1 MEILN
6 KIESSFRASLKG
18 EESTKNLIY
27 WWGFIS
33 YFFFYFIIDKI
44 ILAVDLRLIDIV
56 LSAIGIIYF
65 AWHIYALKKCS
76 PKKPKLT
83 EEEKKKLHEDRWGKA
98 GRAFMRKLFLQEPI
112 TKWNPIIMT
121 MVVDL
126 LFLLKFLGYILK

>member
-6 KIESSFRASLKG
+6 KIENSFRASLKG

-33 YFFFYFIIDKI
+33 YLIFYFIIDEI
-44 ILAVDLRLIDIV
+44 ILLVDLRLIDIV
-56 LSAIGIIYF
+56 LAAIGVIYF
-65 AWHIYALKKCS
+65 TWHIYALKRCS

-83 EEEKKKLHEDRWGKA
+83 DEEKKKLQEDRWRKA